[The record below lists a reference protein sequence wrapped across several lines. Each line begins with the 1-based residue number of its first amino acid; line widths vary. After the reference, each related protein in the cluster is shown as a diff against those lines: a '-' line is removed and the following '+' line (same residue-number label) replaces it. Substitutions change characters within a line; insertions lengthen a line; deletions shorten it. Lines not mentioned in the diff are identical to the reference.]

1 MDYYSHNAHD
11 FMKYCYER
19 FPGYSGGEVLRINN
33 LLETLMLCHENK
45 SVVLHVDPT
54 SGNLFGL
61 SRIEIIDG
69 IALETALQFMIT
81 ENSLRYEGENIW
93 DCKNLTVCNLDPTFN
108 LWQVWFTFYR
118 LGFKPSNAS
127 SKIANEK
134 RVWYHVF
141 IGITEWTSV
150 ANTLPRSDGQ
160 SVYYASMTQDESSLH
175 IVNST
180 YQAGLQWTC
189 EECKGTITS
198 TEILPHVKVCNQPY
212 GRRSKPQHW
221 DITNVGHMPFPS
233 DYSWDTPVSV
243 LDSIGVSVD
252 PYRYPFRPQEFP
264 GPPIEECKL
273 VRQFPTTGEITCL
286 ALHARMMDV
295 ADENEKVQWVMCPF
309 NND

>member
-11 FMKYCYER
+11 FMKSCYEH

-69 IALETALQFMIT
+69 IALETALQFMII
-81 ENSLRYEGENIW
+81 ENSLRHEGENIW
-93 DCKNLTVCNLDPTFN
+93 DCKNLPVCKLDPTFN

-127 SKIANEK
+127 SKIAYEK

-160 SVYYASMTQDESSLH
+160 FVYYAAMNECSTN
-175 IVNST
+175 IVQSEPK
-180 YQAGLQWTC
+180 AGLQWTC

-221 DITNVGHMPFPS
+221 DITHAGHMPFPS
-233 DYSWDTPVSV
+233 GYSRDVPVSV
-243 LDSIGVSVD
+243 LDSIG
-252 PYRYPFRPQEFP
+252 YPFRPQEFP

-273 VRQFPTTGEITCL
+273 VSQFPTTGEITCL
-286 ALHARMMDV
+286 ALHARMMDM
-295 ADENEKVQWVMCPF
+295 ADENEKVQWAMCPF